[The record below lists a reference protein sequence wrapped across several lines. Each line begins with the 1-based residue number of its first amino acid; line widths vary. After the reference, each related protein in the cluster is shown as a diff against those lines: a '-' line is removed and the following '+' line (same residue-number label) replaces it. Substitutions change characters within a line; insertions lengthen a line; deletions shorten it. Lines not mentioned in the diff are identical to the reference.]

1 MIEGWMSKGKWKT
14 GEGGKIQS
22 GKSTRKWRQWRK
34 QRIGRVQGL
43 NSKKKK
49 ENKKKRRETGKRG
62 WNRED
67 WVLKVGRKVER
78 EVDVRESGKEN
89 EGE

>member
-1 MIEGWMSKGKWKT
+1 MKNRRRGEDTEWKKYAKMET
-14 GEGGKIQS
+14 VKKTEDW
-22 GKSTRKWRQWRK
+22 TL
-34 QRIGRVQGL
+34 RVQGL

-49 ENKKKRRETGKRG
+49 ENEKKRRETGKRG

-67 WVLKVGRKVER
+67 RVLKVGRKVER